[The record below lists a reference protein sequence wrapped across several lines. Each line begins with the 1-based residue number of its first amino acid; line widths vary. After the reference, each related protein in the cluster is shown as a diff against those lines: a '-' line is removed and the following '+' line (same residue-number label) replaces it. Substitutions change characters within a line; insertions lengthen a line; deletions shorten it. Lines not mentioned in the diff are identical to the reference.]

1 MTQIDETNQGKECP
15 VDFEAVDYFFDQSLV
30 PDPYPYYDYLRSQCP
45 VRPATPHGVVAV
57 TGHAEALAA
66 YKDPVMSSCVA
77 VAGPFPPLP
86 FTPEGD
92 DIGAQIDEHRA
103 EIPMAEHV
111 VTMDSLD
118 HAKTRGLLSKLI
130 TPKRLGENE
139 DFMWRLADQQLDTF
153 IGNGSCEFMEQY
165 AKPFAMLVIADL
177 LGVPLE
183 DHDEFRRALGNE
195 VIGEIGGEDTVAHNP
210 LMWLDDKFRE
220 YISDR
225 RREPHGDVLT
235 ELAAATYPDGA
246 VPEVEEVVKLAT
258 FLFAAGMETTTKLL
272 STGMRVMG
280 ERPDIQLAL
289 RDDRARIPN
298 FLEEALR
305 TESPVKSHFRLA
317 GKTTSIGGVDIPAG
331 TILMLLPGASN
342 RDPRK
347 FDNPHEFQH
356 DRRNVRE
363 HVAFGRGAHSCP
375 GAPLARSEA
384 RISFNR
390 ILDRMADIQIDDSVH
405 GPAEKRAYTY
415 DPTFIMR
422 GLSDLHVTFTP
433 TGEG

>member
-1 MTQIDETNQGKECP
+1 VTQLDETNQGRGCP

-30 PDPYPYYDYLRSQCP
+30 PDPYPYYDHLRSQCP
-45 VRPATPHGVVAV
+45 VLPATPHGVVAI

-66 YKDPVMSSCVA
+66 YKDPAMSSCVA

-86 FTPEGD
+86 FTSEGD
-92 DIGAQIDEHRA
+92 DISALIEAHRA

-111 VTMDSLD
+111 VTMDGDLHS
-118 HAKTRGLLSKLI
+118 KTRGLLSKLI
-130 TPKRLGENE
+130 TPKRLSENE
-139 DFMWRLADQQLDTF
+139 EFMWRLADHQLDTF
-153 IGNGSCEFMEQY
+153 IDRGSCEFMEDY

-183 DHDEFRRALGNE
+183 DHTEFRRVLGNE
-195 VIGEIGGEDTVAHNP
+195 VVGDINESDTVAHNP
-210 LMWLDDKFRE
+210 LQWLDDKFRD
-220 YISDR
+220 YITDR
-225 RREPHGDVLT
+225 RREPREDVLT

-272 STGMRVMG
+272 STGMRVLG
-280 ERPDIQLAL
+280 ERPDIQQAL
-289 RDDRARIPN
+289 RDDRAKIPG

-317 GKTTSIGGVDIPAG
+317 SATTSIGGVDIPAG
-331 TILMLLPGASN
+331 TILMMLPGASN

-347 FDNPHEFQH
+347 FENPHEFQH

-390 ILDRMADIQIDDSVH
+390 FLDRMADIRIDEAVH
-405 GPAEKRAYTY
+405 GSAGDRSYTY

-422 GLSDLHVTFTP
+422 GLSSLHVVFTP
-433 TGEG
+433 S

>member
-1 MTQIDETNQGKECP
+1 MT
-15 VDFEAVDYFFDQSLV
+15 DFEAVDYFFDQSLV
-30 PDPYPYYDYLRSQCP
+30 TDPYPYYDYLRSQCP

-66 YKDPVMSSCVA
+66 YKDPAMSSCVA

-92 DIGAQIDEHRA
+92 DISALIDAHRA

-111 VTMDSLD
+111 VTMDSLR
-118 HAKTRGLLSKLI
+118 HTETRGLLAKLI
-130 TPKRLGENE
+130 TPKRLSENE
-139 DFMWRLADQQLDTF
+139 EFMWRLADQQLDTF
-153 IGNGSCEFMEQY
+153 IDKGSCEFMEDY

-183 DHDEFRRALGNE
+183 DHAEFRGVLGNE
-195 VIGEIGGEDTVAHNP
+195 VVGEVGGEDTVAHNP

-225 RREPHGDVLT
+225 RREPRADVLT
-235 ELAAATYPDGA
+235 ELAAATYPDGSA
-246 VPEVEEVVKLAT
+246 PDVEDVVHLST

-280 ERPDIQLAL
+280 ERPDIQQSL
-289 RDDRARIPN
+289 RDNRAQIPS

-317 GKTTSIGGVDIPAG
+317 STTTSVGGVDIPAG
-331 TILMLLPGASN
+331 TILMMLPGASN

-390 ILDRMADIQIDDSVH
+390 ILDRMADIRLDESVH
-405 GPAEKRAYTY
+405 GPAGSRTYTY

-422 GLSDLHVTFTP
+422 GLSSLHVDFTTVGP
-433 TGEG
+433 

>member
-1 MTQIDETNQGKECP
+1 VTQLDETNQEKGCP
-15 VDFEAVDYFFDQSLV
+15 VDFETVDYFFDQSLV

-45 VRPATPHGVVAV
+45 VRPATPHGVLAV

-66 YKDPVMSSCVA
+66 YKDPAMSSCVA

-92 DIGAQIDEHRA
+92 DISAQIEAHRA

-111 VTMDSLD
+111 VTMDAEA

-139 DFMWRLADQQLDTF
+139 EFVWRLADQQLDTF
-153 IGNGSCEFMEQY
+153 IDRGSCEFMEDY

-183 DHDEFRRALGNE
+183 DHTEFRRVLGNE
-195 VIGEIGGEDTVAHNP
+195 VVGDINESDTVAHNP
-210 LMWLDDKFRE
+210 LVWLDDKFRE

-225 RREPHGDVLT
+225 RRDPRGDVLT

-246 VPEVEEVVKLAT
+246 VPDVEEVVKLST

-272 STGMRVMG
+272 STGMRVLA
-280 ERPDIQLAL
+280 ERPDIQQSL
-289 RDDRARIPN
+289 RNNRAQIPL

-317 GKTTSIGGVDIPAG
+317 STTTSIGGVEVPAG
-331 TILMLLPGASN
+331 TILMMLPGASN
-342 RDPRK
+342 RDPQK

-390 ILDRMADIQIDDSVH
+390 FLDRMADIRIDEALH
-405 GPAEKRAYTY
+405 GPADDRSYTY

-422 GLSDLHVTFTP
+422 GLSSLHVKFDP
-433 TGEG
+433 AS

>member
-1 MTQIDETNQGKECP
+1 MTTKADTDYET
-15 VDFEAVDYFFDQSLV
+15 VDYFFDQFLV

-66 YKDPVMSSCVA
+66 YKDPAMSSCVA

-92 DIGAQIDEHRA
+92 DITAQIEAHRA

-111 VTMDSLD
+111 VTMDSD
-118 HAKTRGLLSKLI
+118 PHAKTRGLLSKLI
-130 TPKRLGENE
+130 TPKRLSENE
-139 DFMWRLADQQLDTF
+139 EFMRRLADRQLDTF
-153 IGNGSCEFMEQY
+153 IAKGSCEFMADY

-177 LGVPLE
+177 LGVPVE
-183 DHDEFRRALGNE
+183 DHAQFRAVLGNE
-195 VIGEIGGEDTVAHNP
+195 VVGDINASDTVAHNP
-210 LMWLDDKFRE
+210 LVWLEDKFRE

-225 RREPHGDVLT
+225 RREPREDVLT

-246 VPEVEEVVKLAT
+246 VPDVEEVVKLAT

-272 STGMRVMG
+272 STGMRVMA
-280 ERPDIQLAL
+280 ERPDIQQSL
-289 RDDRARIPN
+289 RDHRAQIPS

-305 TESPVKSHFRLA
+305 MESPVKSHFRLA
-317 GKTTSIGGVDIPAG
+317 RTTTSIGGVDIPAG
-331 TILMLLPGASN
+331 TMIMMLPGASN
-342 RDPRK
+342 RDPQK
-347 FDNPHEFQH
+347 FENPHEFQH

-390 ILDRMADIQIDDSVH
+390 FLDRMADIRIDESVH
-405 GPAEKRAYTY
+405 GSAENRSYTY

-422 GLSDLHVTFTP
+422 GLSALHVVFDP
-433 TGEG
+433 V

>member
-1 MTQIDETNQGKECP
+1 MTAEAGTDY
-15 VDFEAVDYFFDQSLV
+15 EAVDYFFDQSLV

-66 YKDPVMSSCVA
+66 YKDPAMSSCVA

-92 DIGAQIDEHRA
+92 DISALIEEHRA
-103 EIPMAEHV
+103 QIPMAEHV
-111 VTMDSLD
+111 VTMDADVHS
-118 HAKTRGLLSKLI
+118 KTRGLLSKLI
-130 TPKRLGENE
+130 TPKRLSENE
-139 DFMWRLADQQLDTF
+139 EFMWRLADQQLDTF
-153 IGNGSCEFMEQY
+153 IDKGSCEFMEDY

-183 DHDEFRRALGNE
+183 DHAEFRKALGNE
-195 VIGEIGGEDTVAHNP
+195 VIGDINETDTVAHNP
-210 LMWLDDKFRE
+210 LVWLDDKFRE

-225 RREPHGDVLT
+225 RREPRTDVLT
-235 ELAAATYPDGA
+235 GLAAATYPDGV
-246 VPEVEEVVKLAT
+246 VPDVEEVVHLST

-280 ERPDIQLAL
+280 ERPDVQQSL
-289 RDDRARIPN
+289 RDNRALIPG

-305 TESPVKSHFRLA
+305 MESPVKSHFRLA
-317 GKTTSIGGVDIPAG
+317 STTTSIGGVDIPAG
-331 TILMLLPGASN
+331 TIVMLLPGASN
-342 RDPRK
+342 RDPEK
-347 FDNPHEFQH
+347 FDDPHEFRH

-390 ILDRMADIQIDDSVH
+390 FLDRMADIRIDESAH
-405 GPAEKRAYTY
+405 GPQGHRNYTY

-422 GLSDLHVTFTP
+422 GLSSLHVTFTP
-433 TGEG
+433 VTAND

>member
-1 MTQIDETNQGKECP
+1 VT
-15 VDFEAVDYFFDQSLV
+15 DFETVDYFFDPSLV

-66 YKDPVMSSCVA
+66 YKDSAMSSCVA

-92 DIGAQIDEHRA
+92 DISAQIEAHRS

-111 VTMDSLD
+111 VTMDSVEHL
-118 HAKTRGLLSKLI
+118 KTRGLLSKLI
-130 TPKRLGENE
+130 TPKRLSQNE
-139 DFMWRLADQQLDTF
+139 EFMWRLADQQLDTF
-153 IGNGSCEFMEQY
+153 IDSGSCEFMEDY

-183 DHDEFRRALGNE
+183 DHTEFRRVLGNE
-195 VIGEIGGEDTVAHNP
+195 VVGEIGTEDTVAHNP
-210 LMWLDDKFRE
+210 LVWLDDKFRE

-225 RREPHGDVLT
+225 RLEPRMDVLT

-246 VPEVEEVVKLAT
+246 IPEVEAVVKLAT

-272 STGMRVMG
+272 STGMRVMA
-280 ERPDIQLAL
+280 ERADIQQSL
-289 RDDRARIPN
+289 RDNRGQIPG

-317 GKTTSIGGVDIPAG
+317 RTTTSVGGVDIPVG
-331 TILMLLPGASN
+331 TILMMLPGASN

-347 FDNPHEFQH
+347 FENPHEFQH
-356 DRRNVRE
+356 DRGNVRE

-390 ILDRMADIQIDDSVH
+390 FLDRMADIRIDEAAH
-405 GPAEKRAYTY
+405 GPVDDRTYIY

-422 GLSDLHVTFTP
+422 GLSELYVNFTP
-433 TGEG
+433 VS

>member
-1 MTQIDETNQGKECP
+1 MTELDEGRECP
-15 VDFEAVDYFFDQSLV
+15 VADFEAVDYFFDQSLV

-45 VRPATPHGVVAV
+45 VRQATPHGVVAI

-66 YKDPVMSSCVA
+66 YKDPAFSSCVA

-86 FTPEGD
+86 FSPEGD
-92 DIGAQIDEHRA
+92 DISAQIEEHRSV
-103 EIPMAEHV
+103 IPMAEHV
-111 VTMDSLD
+111 VTMDSFD

-130 TPKRLGENE
+130 TPKRLSENE
-139 DFMWRLADQQLDTF
+139 EFMWRLADHQLDTF
-153 IGNGSCEFMEQY
+153 IDKGSCEFMADY

-183 DHDEFRRALGNE
+183 DHAEFRAVMANE
-195 VIGEIGGEDTVAHNP
+195 VVGDINASDTVAYNP
-210 LMWLDDKFRE
+210 LVWLDDKFRE

-225 RREPHGDVLT
+225 RREPREDVLT

-246 VPEVEEVVKLAT
+246 VPEVEEVVKLST

-272 STGMRVMG
+272 STGMRVIG
-280 ERPDIQLAL
+280 ERPDIQQSL
-289 RDDRARIPN
+289 RDDRAQIPG

-317 GKTTSIGGVDIPAG
+317 RTSTSVGGVDIPAG
-331 TILMLLPGASN
+331 TIIMLLPGASN

-347 FDNPHEFQH
+347 FEDPHEFHH

-384 RISFNR
+384 RISMNR
-390 ILDRMADIQIDDSVH
+390 ILDRMADIRIDESVH
-405 GPAEKRAYTY
+405 GPVNERTYTY

-422 GLSDLHVTFTP
+422 GLSNLHVVFTP
-433 TGEG
+433 TDAAK

>member
-1 MTQIDETNQGKECP
+1 VSIEPDYET
-15 VDFEAVDYFFDQSLV
+15 VDYFFDPALV
-30 PDPYPYYDYLRSQCP
+30 PNPYPYYDYLRAQCP
-45 VRPATPHGVVAV
+45 VLPATPHGVLAV

-66 YKDPVMSSCVA
+66 YKDPAMSSCVA

-92 DIGAQIDEHRA
+92 DISAQIEAHRA

-111 VTMDSLD
+111 VTMDAD
-118 HAKTRGLLSKLI
+118 AHAKTRGLLSKLI

-139 DFMWRLADQQLDTF
+139 EFMWRLADQQLDTF
-153 IGNGSCEFMEQY
+153 INRGSCEFMEGY

-177 LGVPLE
+177 LGVPLD
-183 DHDEFRRALGNE
+183 DHTEFRRVLGNE
-195 VIGEIGGEDTVAHNP
+195 VVGEIGGEDTVTHNP
-210 LMWLDDKFRE
+210 LAWLDDKFRE

-225 RREPHGDVLT
+225 RREPRGDVLT

-246 VPEVEEVVKLAT
+246 VPNVEEVVKLAT

-272 STGMRVMG
+272 STGMRVMA
-280 ERPDIQLAL
+280 EQPDIQQSL
-289 RDDRARIPN
+289 RDDRSRIPS

-317 GKTTSIGGVDIPAG
+317 SATTSIGGVEVPAG
-331 TILMLLPGASN
+331 TILMILPGASN

-347 FDNPHEFQH
+347 FDNPHEFEPH
-356 DRRNVRE
+356 RRNVRE
-363 HVAFGRGAHSCP
+363 HIAFGRGPHSCP

-390 ILDRMADIQIDDSVH
+390 FLDRMGDIRIDESVH
-405 GPAEKRAYTY
+405 GAADDRSYTY

-422 GLSDLHVTFTP
+422 GLSELHVEFTP
-433 TGEG
+433 INP

>member
-1 MTQIDETNQGKECP
+1 MTQLDGQETGT
-15 VDFEAVDYFFDQSLV
+15 DFATVDYFFDPALV
-30 PDPYPYYDYLRSQCP
+30 PDPYPYYDYLRAQCP
-45 VRPATPHGVVAV
+45 VLPATPHGVVAV

-66 YKDPVMSSCVA
+66 YKDPAMSSCVA

-92 DIGAQIDEHRA
+92 DISAQIEAHRS

-111 VTMDSLD
+111 VTMDAD
-118 HAKTRGLLSKLI
+118 VHAKTRGLLSKLI
-130 TPKRLGENE
+130 TPKRLSENE
-139 DFMWRLADQQLDTF
+139 EFMWRLADQQLDKF
-153 IGNGSCEFMEQY
+153 IHEGSCEFMEDY
-165 AKPFAMLVIADL
+165 AKPFATLVIADL

-183 DHDEFRRALGNE
+183 DHAEFRRVLGNE
-195 VIGEIGGEDTVAHNP
+195 VVGEIGAEDTVAHNP
-210 LMWLDDKFRE
+210 LVWLDDKFRE

-225 RREPHGDVLT
+225 RREPREDVLT
-235 ELAAATYPDGA
+235 ELAAATYPDGV

-272 STGMRVMG
+272 STGMRVLG
-280 ERPDIQLAL
+280 ERPDIQRAL
-289 RDDRARIPN
+289 RDDRAKIPG

-317 GKTTSIGGVDIPAG
+317 GATTSIGGVDIPAG
-331 TILMLLPGASN
+331 TILMMLPGASN

-347 FDNPHEFQH
+347 FEKPHEFQH

-390 ILDRMADIQIDDSVH
+390 ILDRMTDIRIDESVH
-405 GPAEKRAYTY
+405 GPAETRNYTY

-422 GLSDLHVTFTP
+422 GLSELHMKFTP
-433 TGEG
+433 VG